1 VHYTNPELRK
11 KLQSLNESGRL
22 LGREKTFRAE
32 IYVGAYDNE
41 KDFTRPI
48 AEVKEACQFFVQDE
62 GLCVNVWETW
72 YAYGDGDGE
81 GGNEPGAVVELI
93 HYPRFPRSQPEE
105 SITVQALNLAEIL
118 MDRMNQKRVSAVCSD
133 ETYTLQNPNHP
144 DV

>member
-1 VHYTNPELRK
+1 MKKLKE
-11 KLQSLNESGRL
+11 KLQSLNESGKL
-22 LGREKTFRAE
+22 LGREKTFTAE

-48 AEVKEACQFFVQDE
+48 AEIKEVCQFFVQDE
-62 GLCVNVWETW
+62 GLCVNVRETW

-93 HYPRFPRSQPEE
+93 HYPRFPRNQPEE
-105 SITVQALNLAEIL
+105 SITAQALNLAEIL
-118 MDRMNQKRVSAVCSD
+118 MDRMNQKRVSVVSSTD
-133 ETYTLQNPNHP
+133 TYTLQNPNHP